1 MAKDFQSQTVVDG
14 YDQHIRKLIPGYELV
29 HLQIQ
34 AILKTHLPEHAHVL
48 IVGCGTGYELS
59 YLLAQHPTWSFTA
72 VDPSLTMIEKAQ
84 QLLSETHRDLTR
96 VHFVHGDTTTALQ
109 ASAQFDAALA
119 ILVAH
124 FIPLEAKPFFFA
136 DILRCL
142 KTQAILLSYDLMRSS
157 DDTELKVLQTLCQ
170 SNGLTVVQS
179 EKMIERL
186 QQDFYLVS
194 ANQMRELLTKV
205 GFHEVRTY
213 SQLLNYYGF
222 FAQK

>member
-34 AILKTHLPEHAHVL
+34 AILKTHLPKHAHVL
-48 IVGCGTGYELS
+48 IVGCGTGYEFS

-84 QLLSETHRDLTR
+84 QLLNTTHGDLTR
-96 VHFVHGDTTTALQ
+96 VRFVHGDTTALPEN
-109 ASAQFDAALA
+109 AQFDAALA

-124 FIPLEAKPFFFA
+124 FIPLPEKTFFFA

-142 KTQAILLSYDLMRSS
+142 KTQAILLSYDLMHSS
-157 DDTELKVLQTLCQ
+157 HETELVVLQNLCQ
-170 SNGLTVVQS
+170 RIGLTVVQS
-179 EKMIERL
+179 EKMLERL

-194 ANQMRELLTKV
+194 ASQMRELLTKV
-205 GFHEVRTY
+205 GFNEVRIY

>member
-34 AILKTHLPEHAHVL
+34 AILKTHLPEHAQVL

-96 VHFVHGDTTTALQ
+96 VHFVHGDTTALQ
-109 ASAQFDAALA
+109 ESAQFDAALA

-142 KTQAILLSYDLMRSS
+142 KNQAILLSYDLMSSS

-194 ANQMRELLTKV
+194 VSQMRELLTKV

>member
-14 YDQHIRKLIPGYELV
+14 YDEHIRKLIPGYELV

-34 AILKTHLPEHAHVL
+34 AILKTHLPQHAHVL

-84 QLLSETHRDLTR
+84 QLLSATQSDLTR
-96 VHFVHGDTTTALQ
+96 VRFVHGDTTALQ
-109 ASAQFDAALA
+109 ESAQFDAALA

-142 KTQAILLSYDLMRSS
+142 KTQAILLSYDLMSS
-157 DDTELKVLQTLCQ
+157 SNDSELKVLQTLCQ
-170 SNGLTVVQS
+170 NNGLTVVQS

-186 QQDFYLVS
+186 QQDFYLIS
-194 ANQMRELLTKV
+194 ANQMRELLSKV

-222 FAQK
+222 FAQR

>member
-34 AILKTHLPEHAHVL
+34 AIL
-48 IVGCGTGYELS
+48 
-59 YLLAQHPTWSFTA
+59 
-72 VDPSLTMIEKAQ
+72 
-84 QLLSETHRDLTR
+84 
-96 VHFVHGDTTTALQ
+96 
-109 ASAQFDAALA
+109 
-119 ILVAH
+119 
-124 FIPLEAKPFFFA
+124 
-136 DILRCL
+136 
-142 KTQAILLSYDLMRSS
+142 LSYDLMSS
-157 DDTELKVLQTLCQ
+157 SNDSELKVLQTLCQ

-186 QQDFYLVS
+186 QQDFYLIS
-194 ANQMRELLTKV
+194 SSQMLELLTKV

-222 FAQK
+222 FAKK

>member
-1 MAKDFQSQTVVDG
+1 MDG
-14 YDQHIRKLIPGYELV
+14 YDQHIRKLIPGYELL

-34 AILKTHLPEHAHVL
+34 AMLKTYLPEHAHVL

-59 YLLAQHPTWSFTA
+59 YLLKQHPTWTFTA
-72 VDPSLTMIEKAQ
+72 VDPSPTMLEKAQ
-84 QLLSETHRDLTR
+84 QLLSTTHSDVAR
-96 VHFVHGDTTTALQ
+96 VRFVHGDTMALQ
-109 ASAQFDAALA
+109 ESAQFDAALA

-157 DDTELKVLQTLCQ
+157 HETELVVLQKLCQ
-170 SNGLTVVQS
+170 SIGLSVAQS
-179 EKMIERL
+179 EKMLERL
-186 QQDFYLVS
+186 QQDFYLIS
-194 ANQMRELLTKV
+194 ASQMHELLTKV
-205 GFHEVRTY
+205 GFQEPRTY